1 MKKTLL
7 QIALLFIGIA
17 LCAQD
22 RTLLEIDNEKIDAD
36 EFIHIFNKNA
46 NHEGNVTRKDV
57 DEYMDLFVNFKLK
70 VHEGQMLGLD
80 TSRSF
85 KQEIAGY
92 RKQLAQPYLSDK
104 SVEDELVREAYERMR
119 YDVNVSHILI
129 TVSSNASPEDSLK
142 AWNKINEVYKR
153 ALKGENFSKLA
164 DEYSQD
170 PSVVKNHGDLGYCT
184 VFGLVYE
191 FETAMYNTK
200 PGDVSAPFRTKFGY
214 HILKVNDKRPAK
226 GRYRIAHI
234 MVVSPQDATAEQKK
248 EAKETIENVYAQLK
262 QGADFAKMADE
273 YSADRRTAV
282 KGGELGWIS
291 VGGRMIREFEE
302 AAFNIKNV
310 GDISEIVSTGYGY
323 HIIKLLEKEDIKPF
337 EECKAELKLKVS
349 GNMRSYKG
357 RDVVIANL
365 KKEYGVKDMQKKIAP
380 FYKTYVTDSIFS
392 GTWVIDST
400 LKLDKVIFEIKGEK
414 YTEKDFAQY
423 MMKFN
428 TKQDPV
434 DIKMLVLNAYKQFGD
449 KCVIEY
455 EEKHLEEKYPSFRY
469 LMKEY
474 HDGILLFALTNDAV
488 WNKAIADTL
497 GLEAYY
503 ETVKD
508 NYKWGDRYYVQTFK
522 CKDEKTASDLIGAFS
537 YNPLSQKEEIISK
550 INAKDSTAVVVGESA
565 LEEKG
570 HSLLVDNAIRE
581 HPVNAEIVQSIY
593 KNDDNIVTRVDYVAP
608 TTKKLSEIRGI
619 VTAAYQDYL
628 EKLWIEGL
636 RKKYTVKIHEGML
649 DQIVKEL
656 SENKQ

>member
-337 EECKAELKLKVS
+337 EECKAELKSKVS

-522 CKDEKTASDLIGAFS
+522 CKDEKTASDLIEAFS
-537 YNPLSQKEEIISK
+537 YNPPSQKEEIISK
-550 INAKDSTAVVVGESA
+550 LNAKDSTAVVVGESA

-636 RKKYTVKIHEGML
+636 RKKYAVKIHEGML